1 MDVESQQQAPDHSYY
16 QARSGALQ
24 GIESTVHELGSLY
37 QQLIQMIAS
46 QGEVVQR
53 IDQNIDEMSLNVRRG
68 QKQLERYLR
77 RLSSG
82 QWLMIK
88 IFGALL
94 VFVIVFCILFT

>member
-1 MDVESQQQAPDHSYY
+1 MDVESQQQAHDHAYY

-53 IDQNIDEMSLNVRRG
+53 IDQNIDEMSLNVKRG

-88 IFGALL
+88 TFGVLL